1 MTPAKIASASGPPG
15 SLSRPDWR
23 PLGEFTADDLR
34 LEQSYFLQRRR
45 RHLRLVHGWGIVC
58 GLNIVSTSN
67 GNAWDFIVCPGYGIG
82 PCGDEILVQSP
93 VRFSLKDL
101 LWTRPLD
108 NRSDRAW
115 IQIEACEDPAASQSA
130 PDAECGCGYGGA
142 SARISHPANGVR
154 ITIAWTQPLEPRGE
168 FELCS
173 GATPPCTAC
182 PETCG
187 LTLASVLVPP
197 SGADGN

>member
-1 MTPAKIASASGPPG
+1 MTPANIASANGPPG

-23 PLGEFTADDLR
+23 PLGQFSAADLR
-34 LEQSYFLQRRR
+34 LEQSYFLQRLR

-58 GLNIVSTSN
+58 GLNVVPASN
-67 GNAWDFIVCPGYGIG
+67 GNPWHFIVCPGYGIG
-82 PCGDEILVQSP
+82 PCGDEILVPSA
-93 VRFSLKDL
+93 VRFDLKDF

-115 IQIEACEDPAASQSA
+115 IQMVASGGPAGSQSA
-130 PDAECGCGYGGA
+130 PGAACGCGCGGG
-142 SARISHPANGVR
+142 SARISQPASGVR

-168 FELCS
+168 FDLCS
-173 GATPPCTAC
+173 GATPPCPAC

-187 LTLASVLVPP
+187 LTLASVPVPP
-197 SGADGN
+197 SGAEGT